1 MAATSPSD
9 ISSRERGRL
18 QLLQR
23 DLCRTPRGGMLM
35 VRQMLTS
42 SSGLARTLGPGLPL
56 GLAEKF
62 EGVGSSKCGSGPP
75 EPHHLT
81 IPPLRECLNPQAAA
95 SKPSHSTRKPHHQTH
110 RSPNTTSQLLV
121 ASPHHAPNHSCSEP
135 PGGARAGAN
144 SGAANGSFIARSTRS
159 IESGSWI
166 AASSRRAPPQRG
178 HVNSCLTYKLWL
190 KTISMRQLRK
200 D

>member
-1 MAATSPSD
+1 
-9 ISSRERGRL
+9 
-18 QLLQR
+18 
-23 DLCRTPRGGMLM
+23 ML
-35 VRQMLTS
+35 R
-42 SSGLARTLGPGLPL
+42 
-56 GLAEKF
+56 
-62 EGVGSSKCGSGPP
+62 GVGSSKCGSGPP
-75 EPHHLT
+75 APHHLT
-81 IPPLRECLNPQAAA
+81 IPPLRECVNPQAAA

-121 ASPHHAPNHSCSEP
+121 ASPHHAPNQSCSEP

-178 HVNSCLTYKLWL
+178 HVNTSTPNARVLSANCAEHALHRIGQFRFVDDQRAVGGFGRVRRPVAQFDVGNQLVNEDQ
-190 KTISMRQLRK
+190 SRQADRR
-200 D
+200 

>member
-1 MAATSPSD
+1 MIRPYGRRFTLPRIRRPRQPSK
-9 ISSRERGRL
+9 RL
-18 QLLQR
+18 QDSPCSSLR
-23 DLCRTPRGGMLM
+23 ARKKPA
-35 VRQMLTS
+35 VAHWSSTS
-42 SSGLARTLGPGLPL
+42 SKCSIR
-56 GLAEKF
+56 
-62 EGVGSSKCGSGPP
+62 GVGSSKCGSGPP

-110 RSPNTTSQLLV
+110 RSPNTTSQPLV

-166 AASSRRAPPQRG
+166 AASSRRAPPQHG
-178 HVNSCLTYKLWL
+178 HVNTATPNARLSN
-190 KTISMRQLRK
+190 SAQV
-200 D
+200 